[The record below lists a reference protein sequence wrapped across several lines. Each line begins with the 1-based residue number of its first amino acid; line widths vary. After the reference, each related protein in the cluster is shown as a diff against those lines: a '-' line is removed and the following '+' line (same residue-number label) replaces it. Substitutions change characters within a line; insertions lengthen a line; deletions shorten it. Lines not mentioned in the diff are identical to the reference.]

1 VSGLLESESVYDLAQ
16 MIGDQ
21 GMSVVIR
28 NLTTVTGPQPYPNP
42 PSLSA
47 DFAVSGTA
55 ALHATSITFAGSLV
69 NGRLLAGDAFKLGT
83 DPTLYTIGT
92 LIQSSRN
99 AFTGVSF
106 SPGLVHAATNGE
118 SVAFTFS
125 ADTTVPALVT
135 SFPSRLVNGT
145 TIQASDKQVRF
156 LASSLS
162 YEPVVTDK
170 IFMFGEVYSIVNPRP
185 IQIQGV
191 IWAWACHVRK

>member
-1 VSGLLESESVYDLAQ
+1 MGVLEGEMVYDLAA

-21 GMSVVIR
+21 GMNVVVR

-42 PSLSA
+42 PSLSSN
-47 DFAVSGTA
+47 FAVSGGA
-55 ALHATSITFAGSLV
+55 SIHATSITFAGSLV
-69 NGRLLAGDAFKLGT
+69 NGRLLAGDKFTLGAS
-83 DPTLYTIGT
+83 PTVYTIGT
-92 LIQSSRN
+92 TIQSSAN
-99 AFTGVSF
+99 AFTGVVF
-106 SPGLVHAATNGE
+106 SPGLSVAATDGE

-162 YEPVVTDK
+162 YAPVVTDK
-170 IFMFGEVYSIVNPRP
+170 VFMFSEAYSIVNPRP
-185 IQIQGV
+185 IQVQGT
-191 IWAWACHVRK
+191 IFGWSLHVRK